1 MIHQPYTTIRTLI
14 WNNSITTFPE
24 IILRISLDQLCKDA
38 SIAPSQVREWLHNIS
53 NITLQ
58 EVKQLAEMLGVPEYR
73 MMRIVIAT
81 EKMQQA
87 QRN

>member
-1 MIHQPYTTIRTLI
+1 MIRQPYTAIRELI

-24 IILRISLDQLCKDA
+24 IILRISPDQLCRDA
-38 SIAPSQVREWLHNIS
+38 DIAPSQLREWLHYIG

-58 EVKQLAEMLGVPEYR
+58 EVKQLAEMLCIPEYR

-87 QRN
+87 LRN

>member
-1 MIHQPYTTIRTLI
+1 MIHQPYIAIREQI

-24 IILRISLDQLCKDA
+24 IILRISLNQLCRDA
-38 SIAPSQVREWLHNIS
+38 DIAPEQMREWLHNIS

-58 EVKQLAEMLGVPEYR
+58 EVKQLAEMLGIPEYR
-73 MMRIVIAT
+73 MMRVVIAT

-87 QRN
+87 LRN

>member
-1 MIHQPYTTIRTLI
+1 MIHQPYTAIRTLI

-24 IILRISLDQLCKDA
+24 MILRIPLDQLCRDA
-38 SIAPSQVREWLHNIS
+38 AIEPSQMREWLHNIS

-58 EVKQLAEMLGVPEYR
+58 EVKQLAEMLEVPEYR